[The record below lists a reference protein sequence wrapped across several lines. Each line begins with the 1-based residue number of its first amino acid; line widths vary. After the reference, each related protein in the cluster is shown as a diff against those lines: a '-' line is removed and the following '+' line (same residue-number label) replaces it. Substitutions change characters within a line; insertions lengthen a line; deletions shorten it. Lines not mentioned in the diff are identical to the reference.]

1 LPEYVAHY
9 RALAARMRDI
19 ASRSTDAVTK
29 AELLSLAERFES
41 LASFRER
48 KLKAGEA
55 ADD

>member
-1 LPEYVAHY
+1 MPEYVAHY